1 MKSEFFCNK
10 CMKHLHVK
18 FLAYRYSDNKK
29 ACCTHCKELVEQR
42 AKPESSESRIK
53 EKNKKV
59 TLLDS
64 FYVEKRIDD
73 KIYISASKK
82 LNSLIGNESPVY
94 TALRKQKEEE
104 ERERKRQLAIQKRK
118 SYIAMHEEQ
127 IAENL
132 SPEGIKKNIELLSYR
147 GFKSK
152 MAAG

>member
-64 FYVEKRIDD
+64 FYVEKRRELAYQRELREID
-73 KIYISASKK
+73 KG
-82 LNSLIGNESPVY
+82 L
-94 TALRKQKEEE
+94 
-104 ERERKRQLAIQKRK
+104 
-118 SYIAMHEEQ
+118 
-127 IAENL
+127 
-132 SPEGIKKNIELLSYR
+132 ELDC
-147 GFKSK
+147 
-152 MAAG
+152 M